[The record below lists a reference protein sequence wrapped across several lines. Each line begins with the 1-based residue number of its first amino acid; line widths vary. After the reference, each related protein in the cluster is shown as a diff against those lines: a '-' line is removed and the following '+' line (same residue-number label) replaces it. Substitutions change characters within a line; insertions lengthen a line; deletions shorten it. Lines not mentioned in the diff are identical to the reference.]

1 MPLVSDKFDLKLILM
16 KRQATH
22 FNPMRRGLTLV
33 LGKNFNEN
41 KSKEEKPNITE
52 ERKHESFLPEIVQD
66 LT

>member
-1 MPLVSDKFDLKLILM
+1 M